1 MDNQTVGKVPLG
13 LFRRTSA
20 PRARIEVFFA
30 SAELR
35 QKTDFKCLLR
45 RQKTLFRQAEMPP
58 AKPPGASEY
67 QLVSLTAGITQRR
80 ESRCPP

>member
-30 SAELR
+30 SAEQR
-35 QKTDFKCLLR
+35 QKTDFKSPLR
-45 RQKTLFRQAEMPP
+45 GQICFFRQAVIDNIIYVIKM
-58 AKPPGASEY
+58 A
-67 QLVSLTAGITQRR
+67 V
-80 ESRCPP
+80 